1 MNPAPIARLSLFYAI
16 YFGVIAI
23 LIAWQAPYFAS
34 LGLSPSEIGFLLG
47 LAGSLKVVSPMIW
60 GWIGDHMTQRIWII
74 RLGAALCALIAL
86 FLPQVTSF
94 WALALVLCSFSFF
107 WDAILAQFDAVT
119 FEHLGER
126 GRVWYP
132 RIRGLGSAG
141 FVVLAIASGYWFD
154 RFPIEHWPYW
164 VLGLAGALALMS
176 FTVPGRSVESHEPP
190 PSAGFLSMLILPA
203 VSVFLVSA
211 FLIKISTA
219 PLNVFFTLYAMDAGH
234 SQLVAG
240 WLWALGVIV
249 EVIILVFFSTVLAR
263 FDPRWLM
270 MTALAVA
277 CLRWPM
283 IAFGIESL
291 ALMLFAAALHG
302 ITFGVFHAGAMEFLR
317 QQFPRQQL
325 GRGIALYSTLGFG
338 LANALGA
345 PVSGVLY
352 EIGGGRLAFG
362 VATGVVAIGAMLMA
376 WQIRSSRAQ

>member
-1 MNPAPIARLSLFYAI
+1 MRF
-16 YFGVIAI
+16 
-23 LIAWQAPYFAS
+23 
-34 LGLSPSEIGFLLG
+34 
-47 LAGSLKVVSPMIW
+47 
-60 GWIGDHMTQRIWII
+60 
-74 RLGAALCALIAL
+74 

-176 FTVPGRSVESHEPP
+176 FTVPGRAVESHESPP
-190 PSAGFLSMLILPA
+190 DTGFFDHANVAGGQCFPDQCFFDQDFDCA
-203 VSVFLVSA
+203 AECVFHALCHGCWA
-211 FLIKISTA
+211 LTI
-219 PLNVFFTLYAMDAGH
+219 G
-234 SQLVAG
+234 AG

-283 IAFGIESL
+283 IALGIESL
-291 ALMLFAAALHG
+291 GLMLFAAALHG

-376 WQIRSSRAQ
+376 WQIRSSRVQ